1 MLSLTMLGKACGESP
16 LRLESAMRLVELV
29 RRMSPSD
36 QNGLSLLAV
45 LQALPERDENYTPQM
60 RGGEARWHS
69 EAVERFGYDLTDL
82 LRHNAE
88 DNRAYYGRC
97 KRAAIIDAWLGGVP
111 MAEIERT
118 YTLNPFAPVRHGDV
132 VGMADGTRFLLE
144 SARRIAEIVVPDPEK
159 WSGTEVVLRRLEEG
173 LPEAGLV
180 FSGRPLFLRR
190 GEICGLLDAG
200 VTSGEAL
207 ATLSKEDLSA
217 AIGRR
222 GDAIYLRLHPDALP
236 APETEPAE

>member
-1 MLSLTMLGKACGESP
+1 MLPTLDRLLDRMVRDQLVADEGGMLSLTMLGKACGESP

-45 LQALPERDENYTPQM
+45 LP
-60 RGGEARWHS
+60 
-69 EAVERFGYDLTDL
+69 
-82 LRHNAE
+82 
-88 DNRAYYGRC
+88 
-97 KRAAIIDAWLGGVP
+97 
-111 MAEIERT
+111 
-118 YTLNPFAPVRHGDV
+118 
-132 VGMADGTRFLLE
+132 ADGTRFLLE

-159 WSGTEVVLRRLEEG
+159 WSGTEVELRRLEEG

-207 ATLSKEDLSA
+207 ATLSKC
-217 AIGRR
+217 
-222 GDAIYLRLHPDALP
+222 RLAVNCKN
-236 APETEPAE
+236 APIAFRVGI